1 MGRLFLLF
9 KQNSDIILLHSRV
22 LRLQRRHPSPGGRQ
36 WFWYM
41 QGRLCR
47 RWCSESRIPIYR
59 GSTQISGWFIYIY
72 IYDIYII
79 DIANNSGMIKMPS
92 QTVATYFISF
102 WAGDEK
108 WEMLVII
115 GSRHGFLPIQCR
127 GAKWWSFGSGIKM
140 WMTNNSVNLHM
151 QWFSVTSILFC
162 KIPDTVAMSRCKK
175 VAFSHRRC
183 KCIFCVCH
191 NNFFKLM
198 Q

>member
-1 MGRLFLLF
+1 MTLFF
-9 KQNSDIILLHSRV
+9 CIPEFSAYNDDIQALVVDNGSGICKAGFAGDDAPRAV
-22 LRLQRRHPSPGGRQ
+22 FPSIVARPRYQVGL
-36 WFWYM
+36 Y
-41 QGRLCR
+41 
-47 RWCSESRIPIYR
+47 
-59 GSTQISGWFIYIY
+59 IYIY
-72 IYDIYII
+72 MYDIYII

-102 WAGDEK
+102 WASDEK

-183 KCIFCVCH
+183 KCIFCICH
-191 NNFFKLM
+191 NNFCKLM